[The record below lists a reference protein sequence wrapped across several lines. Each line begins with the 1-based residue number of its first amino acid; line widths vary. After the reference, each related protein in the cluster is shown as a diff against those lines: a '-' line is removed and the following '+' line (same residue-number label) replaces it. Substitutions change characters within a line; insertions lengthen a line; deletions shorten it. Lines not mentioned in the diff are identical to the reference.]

1 MATTTIT
8 YQEFDRTITAR
19 ESKRRTSTSTGH
31 RIYMRQVRS
40 RAVCALEEGQR
51 KVPFFIDTCLIALF
65 DSVEKYRRVG
75 RSRAQEQPE
84 CAQMSAWLLSAEW
97 EYNA

>member
-19 ESKRRTSTSTGH
+19 ESKRRTSTGH

-40 RAVCALEEGQR
+40 LAVCALEEAQR
-51 KVPFFIDTCLIALF
+51 KVPFFIDTCLVALF
-65 DSVEKYRRVG
+65 DPVEKYRRVG
-75 RSRAQEQPE
+75 RSRGTGAAGVRADE
-84 CAQMSAWLLSAEW
+84 CALSGSIMHR
-97 EYNA
+97 